1 MNLWSLSHSGNYRDI
16 EAEEALAVRFIHQ
29 KRYPQ
34 RGYEKADYPL
44 IDDDGNGRT
53 DDAFAVFEKKPVDP
67 ADKSIGECN
76 RRVPCAHG
84 VNNTAQDIS

>member
-44 IDDDGNGRT
+44 IDDEVTFGDGVTKGYY
-53 DDAFAVFEKKPVDP
+53 
-67 ADKSIGECN
+67 
-76 RRVPCAHG
+76 
-84 VNNTAQDIS
+84 